1 MNIQVKQNIAKTVG
15 MEIKIPQ
22 KSERSLAEIG
32 LIRRTPPSL
41 EPTER
46 IQKMGA
52 DTATRYHS
60 PIESGA
66 GGGRIVSA
74 KTLQELGSF
83 FLGGMSKGSI

>member
-1 MNIQVKQNIAKTVG
+1 MNIQVKRNIAKIVG

-22 KSERSLAEIG
+22 KLGRSLAEIG
-32 LIRRTPPSL
+32 LIRRKPPPL

-46 IQKMGA
+46 IQKTGA
-52 DTATRYHS
+52 DTGTRYHS

-66 GGGRIVSA
+66 GGRTASA

-83 FLGGMSKGSI
+83 LLGGMSKGSI